1 MRGLSKA
8 AIMAI
13 CATLLSGC
21 SIDNIRPDLNLAG
34 GLRIVPSYALNGEEG
49 DTSGEDTSSGGDDSL
64 LPPGTVVVPE
74 EDKLE
79 PVATAFVNAN
89 DYTAYLRTVYNEI
102 ITLIAK
108 LPSEAQNNI
117 YFKMYH
123 SGYSVDFAGNMSKN
137 SPYTQS
143 MIGPSV
149 KDVRGT
155 VLQQAAVE
163 SLFPYNDNA
172 KLIGQQAQ
180 TMISNVDK
188 LIEEYGG
195 DETYTSLGYADL
207 GEDVIAKVMAA
218 HPTLTL
224 NQLKQTYSD
233 LSAFNEETT
242 SITSSQF
249 DKLVNYLP
257 QSYIRIAK
265 NGVNTSA
272 IALGVTSYKGAYT
285 PRVSQSAI
293 GAFFTNYN
301 QCPNNSSEYAIS
313 KKYSDDYSMAMV
325 HQDGYNR
332 TVVYLGVGQDK
343 TLKDVLGSQYA
354 SIKSKIDAIKYVTD
368 TQGYSF
374 EVGVVSAGTQGVS

>member
-1 MRGLSKA
+1 MRGLSKVA
-8 AIMAI
+8 TMAI

-49 DTSGEDTSSGGDDSL
+49 DTSSGGSDGDSL

-79 PVATAFVNAN
+79 PVSKAFVNAN

-123 SGYSVDFAGNMSKN
+123 SGYSADFAGNVSKN

-155 VLQQAAVE
+155 VLQQAAIE

-180 TMISNVDK
+180 TMIPIMDK

-195 DETYTSLGYADL
+195 NETYTSLGYADL
-207 GEDVIAKVMAA
+207 DDDILAKVMAA

-233 LSAFNEETT
+233 LSALNEETT

-265 NGVNTSA
+265 NGVSTSA

-285 PRVSQSAI
+285 PRVNQSTV

-301 QCPNNSSEYAIS
+301 QSPNNSSEYTIS
-313 KKYSDDYSMAMV
+313 KKYSDDYALAMV

-374 EVGVVSAGTQGVS
+374 KVGVVSAGTQGVS